1 MLPRDSWELE
11 QVRERRL
18 LLNRLDTWLFEEVKP
33 FIGER
38 VLEVGC
44 GYGNLTQH
52 LLSRQLVVGIDI
64 SPSSITTFQQR
75 FFDQPRVHGFVC
87 DITDP
92 NVLELASWHFD
103 TAIALNVLEHIEQ
116 EEQALEHIFQLLQPG
131 GHFIVI
137 VPALPELYGSMDG
150 SIGHFRRYTAES
162 LRQRL
167 EQKFSVH
174 RLRYY
179 NLLGIIGWWL
189 NGKVL
194 RRRVPPQGQLQ
205 LFNLLV
211 PLIQTVERH
220 IRIPVGLSLVAVAR
234 KDIP

>member
-1 MLPRDSWELE
+1 MSPQDSWELE

-18 LLNRLDTWLFEEVKP
+18 LLNRLDTWLFEEAEP

-44 GYGNLTQH
+44 GHGNLTQH
-52 LLSRQLVVGIDI
+52 LLPRRLVVGIDI
-64 SPSSITTFQQR
+64 SPSSITTLKQR
-75 FFDQPRVHGFVC
+75 FFDQPHVHGFVY

-92 NVLELASWHFD
+92 SVLELASWHFD
-103 TAIALNVLEHIEQ
+103 TVIALNVLEHIEQ
-116 EEQALEHIFQLLQPG
+116 EEKALEHIYQLLQPR

-137 VPALPELYGSMDG
+137 VPALPGLYGSMDR

-167 EQKFSVH
+167 RQKFSIH
-174 RLRYY
+174 HLRYY
-179 NLLGIIGWWL
+179 NLLGIFGWWL

-194 RRRVPPQGQLQ
+194 RRRVPPQGQLR

-211 PLIQTVERH
+211 PLIQAAERH
-220 IRIPVGLSLVAVAR
+220 IRIPVGLSLMAVAR
-234 KDIP
+234 KDTP